1 MTVRAI
7 VVGSLNYDITVWVS
21 RRPEGDE
28 TVHGDR
34 CEENG
39 GGKGANQAVAAAR
52 LGAEVSMVGS
62 VGSDSRGDYLVSQLD
77 AAGIDRKHVFRGSG
91 STGTALITID
101 PEDVSIVVI
110 AGTNGELGSA
120 NVELASSEISRADV
134 LLLQGEVGVEAARTA
149 AVLAAAASTKVVF
162 NPAPFNEVVPAV
174 LPLADVVIVNRREAE
189 QLGDV
194 QVPVLITTLG
204 ARGCEVKVGSDI
216 TTIEAPKVEVADPT
230 GAGDAFVGAFSVAYV
245 DTEDAVAAALIAV
258 RAGAAA
264 VRGVGAQPSMPTWEQ
279 IDNV

>member
-1 MTVRAI
+1 MAVQAI
-7 VVGSLNYDITVWVS
+7 VVGSLNYDITVWVP

-28 TVHGDR
+28 TLHGDR

-39 GGKGANQAVAAAR
+39 GGKGANQAIAAAR
-52 LGAEVSMVGS
+52 LGAEVVMVGC
-62 VGSDSRGDYLVSQLD
+62 VGSDSRGDYLVAQLD
-77 AAGIDRKHVFRGSG
+77 AAGVNRKHVYRASD

-110 AGTNGELGSA
+110 AGANRELDSA
-120 NVELASSEISRADV
+120 KVELAMAEISRADV
-134 LLLQGEVGVEAARTA
+134 LLLQGEVAADAARTA
-149 AVLAAAASTKVVF
+149 AVLAAASSVKVVF

-174 LPLADVVIVNRREAE
+174 LPLADVVIVNRHEAE

-194 QVPVLITTLG
+194 DVPVLVTTLG
-204 ARGCEVKVGSDI
+204 AQGCEVKVGSEI
-216 TTIEAPKVEVADPT
+216 TMIEAPIVEVADPT

-245 DTEDAVAAALIAV
+245 DTGDPVAAALIAV

-264 VRGVGAQPSMPTWEQ
+264 VSSVGAQPSMPTWEQ
-279 IDNV
+279 IDGV

>member
-1 MTVRAI
+1 
-7 VVGSLNYDITVWVS
+7 
-21 RRPEGDE
+21 
-28 TVHGDR
+28 
-34 CEENG
+34 
-39 GGKGANQAVAAAR
+39 
-52 LGAEVSMVGS
+52 
-62 VGSDSRGDYLVSQLD
+62 
-77 AAGIDRKHVFRGSG
+77 
-91 STGTALITID
+91 
-101 PEDVSIVVI
+101 
-110 AGTNGELGSA
+110 
-120 NVELASSEISRADV
+120 
-134 LLLQGEVGVEAARTA
+134 VGVEAARTA

>member
-1 MTVRAI
+1 
-7 VVGSLNYDITVWVS
+7 
-21 RRPEGDE
+21 
-28 TVHGDR
+28 
-34 CEENG
+34 
-39 GGKGANQAVAAAR
+39 
-52 LGAEVSMVGS
+52 
-62 VGSDSRGDYLVSQLD
+62 
-77 AAGIDRKHVFRGSG
+77 
-91 STGTALITID
+91 
-101 PEDVSIVVI
+101 
-110 AGTNGELGSA
+110 
-120 NVELASSEISRADV
+120 
-134 LLLQGEVGVEAARTA
+134 VGVEAARTA

-162 NPAPFNEVVPAV
+162 NPAPFNEVVSAV

-204 ARGCEVKVGSDI
+204 ARGCEVKVGSDV

-245 DTEDAVAAALIAV
+245 DTGDAVAAALIAV

>member
-1 MTVRAI
+1 M
-7 VVGSLNYDITVWVS
+7 GSLNYDIAVWVP
-21 RRPEGDE
+21 RRPESDE
-28 TVHGDR
+28 TLHGDR

-52 LGAEVSMVGS
+52 LGAEVSMVGC
-62 VGSDSRGDYLVSQLD
+62 VGSDSRGDYLVAQLD
-77 AAGIDRKHVFRGSG
+77 AAHVNHKHVYRGSA

-110 AGTNGELGSA
+110 AGANGELDSA
-120 NVELASSEISRADV
+120 KVELASAEISAADV
-134 LLLQGEVGVEAARTA
+134 LLLQGEVGVNAARTA
-149 AVLAAAASTKVVF
+149 AVLASAASTKVVF

-174 LPLADVVIVNRREAE
+174 LPLADVVIVNRHEAD

-204 ARGCEVKVGSDI
+204 EQGCEVKVGSEI
-216 TTIEAPKVEVADPT
+216 TKIDAPKVEVSDPT
-230 GAGDAFVGAFSVAYV
+230 GAGDAFVGAFAVAYI

-264 VRGVGAQPSMPTWEQ
+264 ASSAGAQPSMPTWDQ
-279 IDNV
+279 IDSV

>member
-1 MTVRAI
+1 M
-7 VVGSLNYDITVWVS
+7 GSLNYDIAVWVP
-21 RRPEGDE
+21 RRPESDE
-28 TVHGDR
+28 TLHGDR

-52 LGAEVSMVGS
+52 LGAEVSMVGC
-62 VGSDSRGDYLVSQLD
+62 VGSDSRGDYLVAQLD
-77 AAGIDRKHVFRGSG
+77 AAHVNCKHVYRGSA

-110 AGTNGELGSA
+110 AGANGELDSA
-120 NVELASSEISRADV
+120 KVELASAEISAADV
-134 LLLQGEVGVEAARTA
+134 LLLQGEVGVNAARTA
-149 AVLAAAASTKVVF
+149 AVLASAASTKVVF

-174 LPLADVVIVNRREAE
+174 LPLADVVIVNRHEAD

-204 ARGCEVKVGSDI
+204 EQGCEVKVGSEI
-216 TTIEAPKVEVADPT
+216 TKIDAPKVEVSDPT
-230 GAGDAFVGAFSVAYV
+230 GAGDAFVGAFAVAYI

-264 VRGVGAQPSMPTWEQ
+264 ASSAGAQPSMPTWDQ
-279 IDNV
+279 IDSV